1 MTTYGEIK
9 YAEKIRAWVIHCEPH
24 VSIRLKRVF
33 GKLGKHSVGS
43 HSISDTPENARDL
56 EWFLERYP
64 MKVVDEQRL
73 TARSQEHRD
82 VAAMVANILE
92 GRSTPPAFDL
102 EIPAREYQRSAAGL
116 MLARGS
122 LLLAD
127 DVGLGKTVSAICTF
141 TDPRTL
147 PAVVVTLTHLPR
159 QWKAEL
165 ARFAPQLNVHI
176 VKKGTPY
183 EINQGGSSQM
193 SLVSS
198 FPDVLI
204 INYHKLGGWSETLS
218 KLCRSVIFDEV
229 QELRKPDSV
238 KYKSAS
244 HLARSMAFRMGL
256 SATPIYNYGNEIW
269 TVLDCLF
276 PDQLGTSSE
285 FATEWCSGFFGDKA
299 QIKNP
304 KAFGAYVRDNGMML
318 RRTRADVGRELPDVQ
333 VIPHHV
339 DSDEAAL
346 DKVSGS
352 CAELAKLILSH
363 AQAEKGV
370 KMHAA
375 EELSNTL
382 RLATGIAKAPYVA
395 EFVRLLLES
404 GEKVVLYGWHRAV
417 YDIWLDR
424 LAEFKPAFYT
434 GSESTPQKE
443 ESKRR
448 FLAGETPLLIISL
461 RSGAGLDGLQK
472 VCRTVVF
479 GELDWSPGVHEQ
491 CVGRIH
497 RDGQAEHVAAYYL
510 LADDGADPII
520 AEVLGVKRQQIEGIR
535 RSPGDVELVEKLQ
548 NDGSH
553 IKRLAEAYLKRSG
566 VREENCA

>member
-141 TDPRTL
+141 T
-147 PAVVVTLTHLPR
+147 
-159 QWKAEL
+159 
-165 ARFAPQLNVHI
+165 
-176 VKKGTPY
+176 
-183 EINQGGSSQM
+183 
-193 SLVSS
+193 
-198 FPDVLI
+198 
-204 INYHKLGGWSETLS
+204 
-218 KLCRSVIFDEV
+218 
-229 QELRKPDSV
+229 
-238 KYKSAS
+238 
-244 HLARSMAFRMGL
+244 
-256 SATPIYNYGNEIW
+256 
-269 TVLDCLF
+269 
-276 PDQLGTSSE
+276 
-285 FATEWCSGFFGDKA
+285 
-299 QIKNP
+299 
-304 KAFGAYVRDNGMML
+304 
-318 RRTRADVGRELPDVQ
+318 
-333 VIPHHV
+333 
-339 DSDEAAL
+339 
-346 DKVSGS
+346 
-352 CAELAKLILSH
+352 
-363 AQAEKGV
+363 
-370 KMHAA
+370 
-375 EELSNTL
+375 
-382 RLATGIAKAPYVA
+382 
-395 EFVRLLLES
+395 
-404 GEKVVLYGWHRAV
+404 
-417 YDIWLDR
+417 
-424 LAEFKPAFYT
+424 
-434 GSESTPQKE
+434 
-443 ESKRR
+443 
-448 FLAGETPLLIISL
+448 
-461 RSGAGLDGLQK
+461 
-472 VCRTVVF
+472 
-479 GELDWSPGVHEQ
+479 
-491 CVGRIH
+491 
-497 RDGQAEHVAAYYL
+497 
-510 LADDGADPII
+510 ADPII